1 MRSVYIHI
9 PFCSSICSYC
19 DFCKFIHD
27 EIWASEY
34 LVHLE
39 KEIKSIMTMMKLK
52 QFI

>member
-1 MRSVYIHI
+1 M

-39 KEIKSIMTMMKLK
+39 KEIKKKAILTPFCYQTEWMME
-52 QFI
+52 